1 MAHVAKQY
9 LSVPAMTG
17 QLEFDYRILTGSKN
31 CPLVSEKNRLYF
43 LIISFFLK
51 TSLDQR
57 DARITKQLSLMDHT
71 AAVQSQARVTCIT
84 TPHHTPQPLFLDHP
98 GEPVPEENFWTLWC
112 KGILTEARHSDHPA
126 GCHSIRTN

>member
-57 DARITKQLSLMDHT
+57 DARITKQLNLMDHT
-71 AAVQSQARVTCIT
+71 ATVQSQARVTCII
-84 TPHHTPQPLFLDHP
+84 TPHTTTIVP
-98 GEPVPEENFWTLWC
+98 GPP
-112 KGILTEARHSDHPA
+112 G
-126 GCHSIRTN
+126 